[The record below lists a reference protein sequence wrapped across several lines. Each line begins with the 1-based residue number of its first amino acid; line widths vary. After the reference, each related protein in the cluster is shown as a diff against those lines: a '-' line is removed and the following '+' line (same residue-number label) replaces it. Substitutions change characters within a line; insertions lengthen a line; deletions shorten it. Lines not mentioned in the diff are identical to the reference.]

1 MENGNTGPALTGQG
15 YWVLSR
21 EGAFSEQFEALT
33 GACGDTLEDLP
44 GCTSATAQPQRS
56 KGRSKAVRSS
66 ASQAAF
72 LFRSRTP
79 RRRANGKC
87 NTAGGFPLLLLLP

>member
-44 GCTSATAQPQRS
+44 GCTPATAQQGPQ
-56 KGRSKAVRSS
+56 
-66 ASQAAF
+66 
-72 LFRSRTP
+72 
-79 RRRANGKC
+79 
-87 NTAGGFPLLLLLP
+87 